1 VVKTFFSSF
10 NCEKKEENA
19 TQCITY
25 MNGLPGVT
33 CTLASRFA
41 SLLSRT
47 LPGTKVLKFAPAT
60 FRQREKQQL
69 NIALNIGTEYCFY
82 LMMVVFILCI
92 GFAIFTKVIHK

>member
-1 VVKTFFSSF
+1 MVYLVLH
-10 NCEKKEENA
+10 A
-19 TQCITY
+19 LL
-25 MNGLPGVT
+25 LPV
-33 CTLASRFA
+33 
-41 SLLSRT
+41 SLLCFPFT
-47 LPGTKVLKFAPAT
+47 LFTGTKVLKFAPAT